1 MSSLRPPA
9 FLDLNN
15 LEWRITARWQ
25 VWALVVVALAS
36 AGGLAWVAAYIHPLA
51 AVALASAPLLLVA
64 AGFAMPQRVL
74 YPYIILGLAL
84 FVPLSLPTGRDS
96 RLVMSLVF
104 TIAAFAFVVL
114 YVVAF
119 RKPWPFLPSA
129 INRPFIAW
137 AIAVLISW
145 FWGVAFR
152 DVGLWI
158 WPSFPF
164 VQAASAVVMIM
175 LPFAL
180 MLTAH
185 FLTTER
191 HLKILVGLFLIG
203 GVLGLIPRFNLASLP
218 VNIGGMFNMWVIAL
232 AGSLALFGT
241 RFAPWQRLLFGLLAG
256 LYLVWGTVL
265 HVTWLAG
272 WLPGVVALVAA
283 RGCGP
288 GRDDRQSLEVCGD
301 LHWAAGRRRVA
312 GQSGLGGSDHRQRE
326 RRERFDA
333 AGGLG
338 HQLVDHQ
345 RPSSVWHGPGRL
357 CCLLHDLFAEQRDGD
372 TQQLYRH
379 PLGDRARRHCG
390 LHVVGTAAYMWL
402 WATVLW
408 VGFRV
413 VHRLRGRGDFLQAL
427 ANAAFAG
434 AVACIVIMGFGD
446 WLIPF
451 AYTQTIMGFDY
462 AVYNWIFVGTLLVV
476 DRLTAPTARPAS
488 ETARPASEPA
498 AT

>member
-272 WLPGVVALVAA
+272 WLPGVVALAVMIVNRSKFAA
-283 RGCGP
+283 IFTGLLVVGVLLASLASVDQIIANENAESGSTRLAAWAINWSITKDHLLFGTGP
-288 GRDDRQSLEVCGD
+288 AGY
-301 LHWAAGRRRVA
+301 AAYYMTY
-312 GQSGLGGSDHRQRE
+312 L
-326 RRERFDA
+326 
-333 AGGLG
+333 
-338 HQLVDHQ
+338 
-345 RPSSVWHGPGRL
+345 PSSAMATHSNYIDIL
-357 CCLLHDLFAEQRDGD
+357 SE
-372 TQQLYRH
+372 T
-379 PLGDRARRHCG
+379 G
-390 LHVVGTAAYMWL
+390 LVGTAAYMWL

-462 AVYNWIFVGTLLVV
+462 AVYNWIFVGTLMVV

-488 ETARPASEPA
+488 EPA